1 MLDFTFFVFVALSIT
16 IIVNIVLS
24 YRDRQRQIKVDT
36 ANLLFKLPQIADNLQ
51 LDTAMESLQGNIKN
65 IRSDFASI
73 YVFYETIATLWDGKT
88 LNEEYVKSFFG
99 RDLKQI
105 KDNESIMNFLNVN
118 NEKLGYLAFPNLA
131 KLLEHSKT
139 WK

>member
-99 RDLKQI
+99 RELKQI